1 MIIFLYLF
9 DFLLYF
15 PCTRYTEVAVFL
27 ILLCSGMQK
36 AAGGPLSPAVS
47 GHPDHLYLVVF
58 PFPAEAGSVPFRRRR
73 PSGALRPVRVLPGP
87 DPAFPGGFFPSSQG
101 AESDLTGT
109 YNLQGLNLEV
119 TGRLRLAYCEKKD
132 LVVCSSQRHAIVCAN
147 QETSITYL
155 HELNTGGIA
164 S

>member
-1 MIIFLYLF
+1 MQMFFFSEAKYTPVLRFLQAQYVVFSCIPALFRHLRHTPETLTTTKNKVRTCLIIFLYLF

-87 DPAFPGGFFPSSQG
+87 DPAFPGGFSALRREQ
-101 AESDLTGT
+101 
-109 YNLQGLNLEV
+109 NL
-119 TGRLRLAYCEKKD
+119 
-132 LVVCSSQRHAIVCAN
+132 I
-147 QETSITYL
+147 
-155 HELNTGGIA
+155 
-164 S
+164 